1 MIFEEKCESDAFIFW
16 SGQLISIPGNLTGHV
31 EVLINIKQAVG
42 LDEVTGVDPMLPA
55 VEPALPGA
63 EDAGDFPVIE
73 FNDTATGVHQVIL
86 LEDILDELP
95 IDGST

>member
-1 MIFEEKCESDAFIFW
+1 M
-16 SGQLISIPGNLTGHV
+16 GLTGV
-31 EVLINIKQAVG
+31 PPDLFP
-42 LDEVTGVDPMLPA
+42 VDPT
-55 VEPALPGA
+55 LPGA
-63 EDAGDFPVIE
+63 ADAADFPVIE